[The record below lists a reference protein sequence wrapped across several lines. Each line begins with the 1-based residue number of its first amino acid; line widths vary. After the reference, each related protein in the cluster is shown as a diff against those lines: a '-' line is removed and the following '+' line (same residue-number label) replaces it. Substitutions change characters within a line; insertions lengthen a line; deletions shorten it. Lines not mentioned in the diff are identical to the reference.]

1 MKTTYVYFG
10 QKGYH
15 YESDGTADQYLA
27 GDTATS
33 LTRAAAGLVPA
44 NHTAGAANTST
55 STDAYRIL
63 VKSDGTEASAEAGS
77 AYTSFFYPT
86 DGSITFV
93 ATKPQAGGV
102 IELNAGAW
110 GAASSGQITFIAY
123 SADGT
128 NGYDIQADDKVFVE
142 QVAAHDAA
150 GNGFGGVGGMMAYPM
165 SKFLG
170 ANPVALAW
178 EYWDGTALDQTDLHF
193 ENSDGTGS
201 DDIIRLIHTA
211 GKYPDIVKTME
222 AIDNCGVYNRAVTF
236 YDLDINGKETFA
248 GGPSLSG
255 KNDLGIVGC
264 WRTT

>member
-1 MKTTYVYFG
+1 MITTYVYFG

-27 GDTATS
+27 GDTATA
-33 LTRAAAGLVPA
+33 LTKAAAGLIPA
-44 NHTAGAANTST
+44 DHTAGTANVST

-77 AYTSFFYPT
+77 AYTGFFYPT

-165 SKFLG
+165 SNFLG

-178 EYWDGTALDQTDLHF
+178 EYWNGDSLDQTDLHF

-211 GKYPDIVKTME
+211 GKYPEIVKTME
-222 AIDNCGVYNRAVTF
+222 AIDNCGIYDRAVTF
-236 YDLDINGKETFA
+236 FDLDINGIQTFA
-248 GGPSLSG
+248 GGPTLSG
-255 KNDLGIVGC
+255 QNDLGIRGC